1 MSLKAKNVTMKKNM
15 AEIDDQILKNFDI
28 KKV

>member
-1 MSLKAKNVTMKKNM
+1 MSLKAKNGTKKNNM

>member
-1 MSLKAKNVTMKKNM
+1 MSLKAKNVSKKNNM
-15 AEIDDQILKNFDI
+15 SEIDDQILKNFDI